1 MKVLVTGGAGFIGS
15 HIVDLLLQSDIQVTI
30 LDNLSAGS
38 FNNINPGAIFLKKDI
53 RDENLTEL
61 FTRERF
67 DYVIHQAAQ
76 TTVANSLVDP
86 YYDCDVN
93 IRGLINLLEASRL
106 TGVKRI
112 IFASSAAV
120 YGDTAILP
128 IHEGCKKRPVSFY
141 GESKLTGEH
150 YLNLYYEHFNLE
162 YVALRY
168 GNVYGERQGDSGEGG
183 VISIF
188 LNRLVASQ
196 GLTVYGDG
204 NQTRDFIYV
213 KDVAAA
219 NYQALFAQSAN
230 RSYNIS
236 TMKETSLQELI
247 ELLIQIAGKQP
258 EVTNNAAR
266 DKDIRR
272 SVLDNQA
279 AVNELHWQP
288 TYTLREG
295 LYSMLRTR

>member
-15 HIVDLLLQSDIQVTI
+15 HIVDLLLQSDIQVTV
-30 LDNLSAGS
+30 LDNLSTGAFS
-38 FNNINPGAIFLKKDI
+38 NINPGAAFLKKDI
-53 RDENLTEL
+53 RDEDLKNLL
-61 FTRERF
+61 VRERF
-67 DYVIHQAAQ
+67 DYVVHQAAQ
-76 TTVANSLVDP
+76 TTVANSLKDP

-106 TGVKRI
+106 SGVKRI
-112 IFASSAAV
+112 VFASSAAI
-120 YGDTAILP
+120 YGDTAVLP
-128 IHEGCKKRPVSFY
+128 IHEDCKKRPVSFY

-150 YLNLYYEHFNLE
+150 YLNLYYENFGLK

-168 GNVYGERQGDSGEGG
+168 ANVYGERQGDSGEGG

-188 LNRLVASQ
+188 LNRLIASQ

-204 NQTRDFIYV
+204 KQTRDFIYV

-219 NYQALFAQSAN
+219 NVRALFSPAAN

-247 ELLIQIAGKQP
+247 ELLLQISGKRP
-258 EVTNNAAR
+258 EVIHDAAR
-266 DKDIRR
+266 NNDIRR

-279 AVNELHWQP
+279 AGNELQWQP
-288 TYTLREG
+288 AYTLKEG
-295 LYSMLRTR
+295 LCSMLRAQ